1 MTLCWNTTFALI
13 RSCCKEVYKVEK
25 SKEDTW
31 EPWKLRSRNFS
42 MTWAAFFC
50 GPKIKTCYDKAGN
63 LPNKGR
69 NFNTQTW
76 WKIVYFLFVWLVG
89 IGFRQNF
96 FRVLPNFGD
105 FGAKKS
111 FFHYIINQNRNNF
124 IKHCSPPCTK
134 KPLISEMC
142 TCIYRKKF
150 VVQVGCWY
158 KGGGG
163 GTMFYRQKT
172 KGVSA

>member
-1 MTLCWNTTFALI
+1 M
-13 RSCCKEVYKVEK
+13 
-25 SKEDTW
+25 
-31 EPWKLRSRNFS
+31 
-42 MTWAAFFC
+42 MQ
-50 GPKIKTCYDKAGN
+50 KTCYDKAGN

-76 WKIVYFLFVWLVG
+76 GKIVYFLFVWLVG

-105 FGAKKS
+105 FGAKMS

-142 TCIYRKKF
+142 IYIKSSLCKWGLGTR
-150 VVQVGCWY
+150 
-158 KGGGG
+158 GGGG
-163 GTMFYRQKT
+163 ERCSIDKKP
-172 KGVSA
+172 KGVGLKHTKYVIANGKLRQSSTFW